1 MKNIQLQ
8 SNKKCENNENIL
20 IQKNSTK
27 NNHFCRRIEIEAFIF
42 GRFF

>member
-1 MKNIQLQ
+1 MKNKQLQ

-27 NNHFCRRIEIEAFIF
+27 KQPFLSENRNRGVYFR
-42 GRFF
+42 